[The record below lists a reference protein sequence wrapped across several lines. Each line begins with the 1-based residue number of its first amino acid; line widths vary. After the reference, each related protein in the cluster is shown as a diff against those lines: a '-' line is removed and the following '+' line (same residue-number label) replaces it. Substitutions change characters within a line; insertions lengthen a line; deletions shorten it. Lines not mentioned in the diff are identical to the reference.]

1 MKKQEIQFAVKT
13 DKDRGVQS
21 IGKSIITQPKICFD
35 ESKGH
40 TKWFDDTKLLKKKYI
55 CNKERRGIELC

>member
-1 MKKQEIQFAVKT
+1 MKENRRGERNMKKQEMQFAVKT

-40 TKWFDDTKLLKKKYI
+40 TKWFDDTKLLKK
-55 CNKERRGIELC
+55 

>member
-1 MKKQEIQFAVKT
+1 MEKQEIQFTVKT

-40 TKWFDDTKLLKKKYI
+40 TKWFDDTKLLKK
-55 CNKERRGIELC
+55 

>member
-1 MKKQEIQFAVKT
+1 MEKQEMQFAVKT

-21 IGKSIITQPKICFD
+21 IGKVSLHSRKICFD

-40 TKWFDDTKLLKKKYI
+40 TKWFDDTKLLK
-55 CNKERRGIELC
+55 